1 MEDIKQ
7 IISTNITDLRTAK
20 GLTQIELAEKL
31 NYSDKAISKW
41 ERGES
46 LPDVTVLKQL
56 ADIFDVTLD
65 YLVQPGHDRRKI
77 SQLNRSGKVRNHGF
91 ITGMSIILVWL
102 VATLVFIILDLTLKN
117 TLAHFLCFVYAV
129 PVSMIVWLIL
139 NSIWFNAR
147 RNYLIISLLIWTGLA
162 SIFLTFLIFK
172 INIWLIFILG
182 IPSQIIICLWSNLKY
197 RKI

>member
-77 SQLNRSGKVRNHGF
+77 SQLNRSGRVRNHGF